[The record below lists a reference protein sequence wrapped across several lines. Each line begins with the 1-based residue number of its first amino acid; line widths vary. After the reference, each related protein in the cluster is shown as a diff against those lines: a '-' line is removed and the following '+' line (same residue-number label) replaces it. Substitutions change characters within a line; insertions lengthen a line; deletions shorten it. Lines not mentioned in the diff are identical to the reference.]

1 MNLSEHFGLDEFT
14 ASQTATRHSIDNTPS
29 EKIVENLRMLA
40 ALLEQVRELLGGHS
54 IRISSGYRCL
64 ELNRAIGS
72 SDSSAHV
79 RGWAADFT
87 CPSFGSPIEVAKKIA
102 ESNLKF
108 DQLIYEGGTP
118 EKPIATW
125 IHISCDPKN
134 RRDILTATFIKGKAF
149 YTKGLVT

>member
-1 MNLSEHFGLDEFT
+1 MLSEHFSLDEFT
-14 ASQTATRHSIDNTPS
+14 ASQEATRHSINNTPS
-29 EKIVENLRMLA
+29 EKVMENLRMLA

-54 IRISSGYRCL
+54 IHISSGYRSL
-64 ELNRAIGS
+64 MLNRHIGS
-72 SDSSAHV
+72 SDTSAHI

-87 CPSFGSPIEVAKKIA
+87 CPSFGTPIAVAKKIA

-108 DQLIYEGGTP
+108 DQLIYEGVSQSKP
-118 EKPIATW
+118 EGVW

-134 RRDILTATFIKGKAF
+134 RRDILTATFTNGKVI